1 MAGTYSIV
9 DMAGEMPIGIQD
21 FKEIRENDCLYI
33 DKSDMISQIL
43 SKRIK
48 VHLYTRPR
56 RFGKS
61 LNLSM
66 LDAFFNLRYP
76 KDNGWF
82 DGLKVSDCDECQIHR
97 NVYPVIY
104 LDLKILK
111 TLDYQTFLDSVQDLM
126 SNTYDLFGY
135 LLDSDKLTDR
145 EKKIVKSTI
154 DEELNTSKLMDSILI
169 LSKLLHK
176 HHGKKAIIL
185 LDEYD
190 NAINNAYGMECHRDV
205 LNIMKG
211 LLSSALKG
219 NDSLQFGVVTGVMQ
233 ISKESI
239 FSGLNNLEVNN
250 IFSTDFD
257 EMFGFTDDEVKR
269 ICEDYNHPEKY
280 EEAKEWYDGY
290 RFGDADVYNPWSI
303 LKYVKSGFKPQ
314 TYWAGTS
321 GNDIIRT
328 LLQNSDD
335 NVLDDLRILAEGGS
349 ITKSLDPTVAFD
361 NLEMNRD
368 NIYSVMAMSGY
379 LRAQPVGRNFSIS
392 IPNGE
397 MYNVFSKEIANHL
410 STVYGEPD
418 ILKLIQSLSDSL
430 IANDVPALEN
440 TLYEIF
446 AGTFGSFMLSSEK
459 VYQAII
465 TTLLLSLARRYV
477 IKAEFENGKG
487 RYDTLTE
494 SRVPGCPHVVI
505 ELKRC
510 DTDADDDKVA
520 EDATRALTQIKE
532 NDYGFGLK
540 GDIILYGIAFRGK
553 EPKILSEKM
562 TH

>member
-1 MAGTYSIV
+1 MRE
-9 DMAGEMPIGIQD
+9 GE
-21 FKEIRENDCLYI
+21 FLYV
-33 DKSDMISQIL
+33 DKSDMIPQIL
-43 SKRIK
+43 SDKTE
-48 VHLYTRPR
+48 VYQFTRPR

-66 LDAFFNLRYP
+66 LDAFFNIRYS
-76 KDNGWF
+76 KDNRWF
-82 DGLKVSDCDECQIHR
+82 DGLKVSDCEECQIHK
-97 NVYPVIY
+97 NAYPVIY
-104 LDLKILK
+104 FDFKELGVSNMETFNSDLV
-111 TLDYQTFLDSVQDLM
+111 DEM
-126 SNTYDLFGY
+126 SNLYSNYEY
-135 LLDSDKLTDR
+135 LADSDRLNEADR
-145 EKKIVKSTI
+145 RYFNEVLLREMNPISLRKSI
-154 DEELNTSKLMDSILI
+154 SNLSRIL
-169 LSKLLHK
+169 LK
-176 HHGKKAIIL
+176 HHGRKVIIF

-190 NAINNAYGMECHRDV
+190 NPINHAYGKPFQKDII
-205 LNIMKG
+205 NIMRDI
-211 LLSSALKG
+211 LSSALKG

-239 FSGLNNLEVNN
+239 FSGLNNLKVDN
-250 IFSTDFD
+250 IFSKRFD
-257 EMFGFTDDEVKR
+257 EMFGFTDAEVKS
-269 ICEDYNHPEKY
+269 ICENCGHPEKY

-290 RFGDADVYNPWSI
+290 RFGNADVYNPWSI
-303 LKYVKSGFKPQ
+303 IRYVDEDFEPQ

-328 LLQNSDD
+328 LLRNSND

-361 NLEMNRD
+361 NLEVNRD

-379 LRAQPVGRNFSIS
+379 LRAQPIGKNFSIS

-397 MYNVFSKEIANHL
+397 MYEVFSKELANHL
-410 STVYGEPD
+410 SAVYGEPD

-430 IANDVPALEN
+430 IANDVPALES

-459 VYQAII
+459 IYQAII
-465 TTLLLSLARRYV
+465 TTLLLSLARKYT

-487 RYDTLTE
+487 RYDILME

-505 ELKRC
+505 ELKRSN
-510 DTDADDDKVA
+510 TDDNDNKVL
-520 EDATRALTQIKE
+520 EDATKALTQIKE
-532 NDYGFGLK
+532 KDYGFGLK
-540 GDIILYGIAFRGK
+540 GEIILYGIAFRGK